1 MIIIDTVLLWA
12 LRVVMVG
19 AFAGAG
25 CMVALVLIHDKR
37 IREAE
42 TAIRERNKR
51 LREVDTPRWEDI
63 RP

>member
-25 CMVALVLIHDKR
+25 CMVALVLINDKR

-42 TAIRERNKR
+42 ETIRRYNEDLK
-51 LREVDTPRWEDI
+51 EVPDSEWEGI
-63 RP
+63 V

>member
-37 IREAE
+37 IKEAE
-42 TAIRERNKR
+42 ATIRRYHEDLK
-51 LREVDTPRWEDI
+51 EVPDSEWEGI
-63 RP
+63 G

>member
-12 LRVVMVG
+12 LRVVMAG

-25 CMVALVLIHDKR
+25 CMVALVLIHDER

-42 TAIRERNKR
+42 ETIRRFNEDLK
-51 LREVDTPRWEDI
+51 EVPGSEWEEI
-63 RP
+63 G

>member
-37 IREAE
+37 IKEAE
-42 TAIRERNKR
+42 AIIRKYNEDLK
-51 LREVDTPRWEDI
+51 EVPDSEWEGI
-63 RP
+63 G

>member
-37 IREAE
+37 IKEAKATIRRYNE
-42 TAIRERNKR
+42 DLKEVPDSEWEAIG
-51 LREVDTPRWEDI
+51 
-63 RP
+63 